1 MLFTSF
7 LFTSFLALVK
17 YGNIDQIRQ
26 KLYYHWCDREEKLL
40 LFPEFVSRSARFL
53 KVMRETAVHSF
64 PDSRSPFPVP
74 GSRFPVPGSPFP
86 VPRSRF
92 PVTGFSNIRY
102 LCTHRSL
109 HVPPF
114 CFMVNSRK
122 TRSIAWESAQL
133 STWVKFMRYDWLSL
147 NRLGN
152 TGSRGRSKNNLRGTM
167 VGIGPIWGDYLSYL
181 LILS

>member
-64 PDSRSPFPVP
+64 PDSRFP
-74 GSRFPVPGSPFP
+74 FPVPGSPFL
-86 VPRSRF
+86 VLVTSPRE
-92 PVTGFSNIRY
+92 PLDQWEFSVLSENVKKPFWGTFRAGGTFTIT
-102 LCTHRSL
+102 C
-109 HVPPF
+109 VPP
-114 CFMVNSRK
+114 SRSSLFFS
-122 TRSIAWESAQL
+122 RHIDFSRARHAG
-133 STWVKFMRYDWLSL
+133 YD
-147 NRLGN
+147 
-152 TGSRGRSKNNLRGTM
+152 SRVSCSSVVEHPN
-167 VGIGPIWGDYLSYL
+167 
-181 LILS
+181 

>member
-40 LFPEFVSRSARFL
+40 LFPEFVSSSARFL

-74 GSRFPVPGSPFP
+74 RSPFP
-86 VPRSRF
+86 VPRSPF
-92 PVTGFSNIRY
+92 PVPRSPFPVPRSPFLVLVTSILNGAVWTCELNAGKDRVLSHVFRKHCNEGYYINFHEPKNQNI
-102 LCTHRSL
+102 
-109 HVPPF
+109 
-114 CFMVNSRK
+114 
-122 TRSIAWESAQL
+122 
-133 STWVKFMRYDWLSL
+133 
-147 NRLGN
+147 
-152 TGSRGRSKNNLRGTM
+152 SK
-167 VGIGPIWGDYLSYL
+167 
-181 LILS
+181 

>member
-7 LFTSFLALVK
+7 LFTSFPALVK

-74 GSRFPVPGSPFP
+74 GSRFPVPG
-86 VPRSRF
+86 
-92 PVTGFSNIRY
+92 FSNIHFFTELELFFLDTLLTKRNAAAGNEIACFPGTQQINIQ
-102 LCTHRSL
+102 LTESKKQHSFSL
-109 HVPPF
+109 
-114 CFMVNSRK
+114 
-122 TRSIAWESAQL
+122 E
-133 STWVKFMRYDWLSL
+133 
-147 NRLGN
+147 
-152 TGSRGRSKNNLRGTM
+152 
-167 VGIGPIWGDYLSYL
+167 
-181 LILS
+181 

>member
-40 LFPEFVSRSARFL
+40 LFSEFVSRSARFL

-74 GSRFPVPGSPFP
+74 GSRFPVPG
-86 VPRSRF
+86 
-92 PVTGFSNIRY
+92 FSNILSRTPSRPDIFY
-102 LCTHRSL
+102 SAAVLKLSMRTKTGFPRFLGSKIPLSQSL
-109 HVPPF
+109 YWRP
-114 CFMVNSRK
+114 
-122 TRSIAWESAQL
+122 SADQKARGL
-133 STWVKFMRYDWLSL
+133 WVRDCLA
-147 NRLGN
+147 
-152 TGSRGRSKNNLRGTM
+152 
-167 VGIGPIWGDYLSYL
+167 
-181 LILS
+181 

>member
-7 LFTSFLALVK
+7 LFTSFPALVK

-74 GSRFPVPGSPFP
+74 GSPFP
-86 VPRSRF
+86 AVP
-92 PVTGFSNIRY
+92 GFSNI
-102 LCTHRSL
+102 L
-109 HVPPF
+109 
-114 CFMVNSRK
+114 
-122 TRSIAWESAQL
+122 
-133 STWVKFMRYDWLSL
+133 
-147 NRLGN
+147 
-152 TGSRGRSKNNLRGTM
+152 
-167 VGIGPIWGDYLSYL
+167 
-181 LILS
+181 

>member
-64 PDSRSPFPVP
+64 PDSRSPFPVLVTSHP
-74 GSRFPVPGSPFP
+74 DLSRNRRIVCFFEMHEFQITRKQLQVILA
-86 VPRSRF
+86 RSSIIQAQSA
-92 PVTGFSNIRY
+92 V
-102 LCTHRSL
+102 
-109 HVPPF
+109 VF
-114 CFMVNSRK
+114 CFLTS
-122 TRSIAWESAQL
+122 
-133 STWVKFMRYDWLSL
+133 YDVF
-147 NRLGN
+147 G
-152 TGSRGRSKNNLRGTM
+152 NLRTASN
-167 VGIGPIWGDYLSYL
+167 LS
-181 LILS
+181 ILYALSCF

>member
-74 GSRFPVPGSPFP
+74 RSPFP
-86 VPRSRF
+86 VPRSPFPVPRF
-92 PVTGFSNIRY
+92 PFLVLVTSLPSGVLHEGKNQTYHIALHSPCSPIFLFALY
-102 LCTHRSL
+102 PTLEAVHR
-109 HVPPF
+109 
-114 CFMVNSRK
+114 
-122 TRSIAWESAQL
+122 
-133 STWVKFMRYDWLSL
+133 
-147 NRLGN
+147 G
-152 TGSRGRSKNNLRGTM
+152 
-167 VGIGPIWGDYLSYL
+167 
-181 LILS
+181 

>member
-74 GSRFPVPGSPFP
+74 GSRFPVPG
-86 VPRSRF
+86 
-92 PVTGFSNIRY
+92 FSNILNKQMFSREDQIFPCDVGIKFHLNFRNFY
-102 LCTHRSL
+102 L
-109 HVPPF
+109 HVRF
-114 CFMVNSRK
+114 
-122 TRSIAWESAQL
+122 W
-133 STWVKFMRYDWLSL
+133 
-147 NRLGN
+147 GN
-152 TGSRGRSKNNLRGTM
+152 L
-167 VGIGPIWGDYLSYL
+167 
-181 LILS
+181 